1 MQEENNI
8 QEIVIYK
15 VCNEKAYPYWPVY
28 VTKII
33 LELLANRMC
42 LSTYIDNIA
51 IHAKFLG
58 TRVVI
63 GELLSESYT
72 RRSRGILRIVLE
84 IYSTIR
90 LGKSPL

>member
-1 MQEENNI
+1 
-8 QEIVIYK
+8 
-15 VCNEKAYPYWPVY
+15 
-28 VTKII
+28 
-33 LELLANRMC
+33 MC

-72 RRSRGILRIVLE
+72 RRSRGILRI
-84 IYSTIR
+84 IFKICSTIR